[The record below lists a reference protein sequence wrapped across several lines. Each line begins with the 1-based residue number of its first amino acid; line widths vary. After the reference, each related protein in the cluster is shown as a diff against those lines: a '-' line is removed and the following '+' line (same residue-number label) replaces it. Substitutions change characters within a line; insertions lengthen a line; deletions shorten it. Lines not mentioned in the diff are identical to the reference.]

1 MTLFNILAA
10 ANPVTEIAEQ
20 FGVDWWKLL
29 SQVISFSLVAFVL
42 QKYAYKPILDVLE
55 ERRQKIAEGL
65 ANAEESKKQL
75 ATAQSQASEVLA
87 KAGQDAQKVID
98 DAKAAAK
105 SLLERETGRAT
116 MEAEQIVNKAREAA
130 AREHTKM
137 LADLKKEVARLVIGT
152 TTKVAGKILTDEDQ
166 KRLSDE
172 AAKDL
177 AA

>member
-55 ERRQKIAEGL
+55 ERRQKIAAGL

-75 ATAQSQASEVLA
+75 ANAQAQASDVLS

-105 SLLERETGRAT
+105 SLLERETSRAT

-152 TTKVAGKILTDEDQ
+152 TTKVAGKVLTEEDQ